1 MAVPDDFDPTHA
13 LDGWRAPAPP
23 PLDLDLRSLRP
34 TRAPAPADVKKQAW
48 LKQHGFEMHDVQ
60 DVEVRERPPAPPPE
74 VAAPVVELRVA
85 PPAPADPQAV
95 IAEVEMPPVAAAAP
109 EPEPPALDLPPP
121 VPVRDARLLAHW
133 QPDAWLGLTRQ
144 LSGAAAE
151 VRHTPAGLQVE
162 HRAAQWLCAAWPPQ
176 ASAATPGRWPAWA
189 ALVEGESA
197 ADAWT
202 SLLGELPAEAPLWP
216 SPQDADWGL
225 LAELVLHQDAGLQPT
240 QSRLLREL
248 VEAERSA
255 RRSHIEQG
263 YTREGRV
270 ARQRA

>member
-1 MAVPDDFDPTHA
+1 MALPDDFDPTHA

-23 PLDLDLRSLRP
+23 PLDLDLRSLHP
-34 TRAPAPADVKKQAW
+34 TRGAAPADMKKQAW

-74 VAAPVVELRVA
+74 VAAPTVELRVA

-95 IAEVEMPPVAAAAP
+95 IADVEMPAVVAAP
-109 EPEPPALDLPPP
+109 VEVEPPALDLPPVAP
-121 VPVRDARLLAHW
+121 APDARLLAHW
-133 QPDAWLGLTRQ
+133 RPEAWLGLTRQ

-151 VRHTPAGLQVE
+151 VLHTPDGLQVE

-176 ASAATPGRWPAWA
+176 ASATAPDRWPAWA
-189 ALVEGESA
+189 ALVEGATA

-202 SLLGELPAEAPLWP
+202 SLLGELPGDAPLWP
-216 SPQDADWGL
+216 SPEGADWGL
-225 LAELVLHQDAGLQPT
+225 VAELVLHQNAALLPA

-248 VEAERSA
+248 VAAELDA
-255 RRSHIEQG
+255 RRARIEHA
-263 YTREGRV
+263 YTGEGRV